1 MGALAD
7 EDRRDGLGASR
18 DARGRLAL
26 LALAGAAAFDL
37 GLRGGATNA
46 VVAAAIVV
54 VVLVLL
60 TDNRVERVGARW
72 LSAVAVAPAIFL
84 GVRASAWLAVSNVVT
99 IAGLLGAAV
108 AYSRSG
114 SVVDTGPYALVRRL
128 GAATRR
134 AFSALALMPSLLPR
148 LGDHRTRRVAR
159 VARAGLVAAPMLV
172 IVVILLASADAVFAR
187 LVLPDLDVRPA
198 LGHLLLGITFAIAIV
213 GVGAAALG
221 DAEDD
226 ERSGRFGA
234 LEIVTMLSL
243 AAAVL
248 ALFVVS
254 QLVALTGAGRR
265 LVGSSGLTP
274 AQYARG
280 GFFQLCWATAILVAF
295 LAVVRALAAPGVLV
309 QREVGLL
316 AAVVPTLALGLVVV
330 SIRRMLLYDQAF
342 GMTMLRLWVVGA
354 AIWMGG
360 VLVMAAV
367 RNLGVGRSRDW
378 LIGGAGALA
387 VALVLFANALNAE
400 AFVVRHNVGRA
411 VSGHDL
417 DPFYLRTL
425 SDDAVPAIAQAIG
438 RASDETERGQL
449 RIALRCGS
457 HTTGVA
463 ALNVAVAKAN
473 NARRKLCGPGE

>member
-1 MGALAD
+1 MIGALAD

-18 DARGRLAL
+18 MP
-26 LALAGAAAFDL
+26 AAVSPSWLSRVRRRSTL

-54 VVLVLL
+54 VVLMLL

-72 LSAVAVAPAIFL
+72 LAAAAVAPAIFL

-134 AFSALALMPSLLPR
+134 AFSALALVRSLLPT
-148 LGDHRTRRVAR
+148 LGGHRARRVAR
-159 VARAGLVAAPMLV
+159 MVRAGLVAAPMLV
-172 IVVILLASADAVFAR
+172 IIVVLLASADAVFAR
-187 LVLPDLDVRPA
+187 IVLPDLDVRPA
-198 LGHLLLGITFAIAIV
+198 LGHLLLGITFAIVVV

-221 DAEDD
+221 DGEGD

-234 LEIVTMLSL
+234 LEIVTMLGL

-309 QREVGLL
+309 QREVRLL

-330 SIRRMLLYDQAF
+330 SIRRMVLYDQAF

-360 VLVMAAV
+360 VLVMAAA

-378 LIGGAGALA
+378 LIGGGRACRCFCS
-387 VALVLFANALNAE
+387 VRKNAL
-400 AFVVRHNVGRA
+400 R
-411 VSGHDL
+411 
-417 DPFYLRTL
+417 PRTL
-425 SDDAVPAIAQAIG
+425 RFSSQRRGGAVGLKLHLFPLNAHPGAPP
-438 RASDETERGQL
+438 RRRPRS
-449 RIALRCGS
+449 
-457 HTTGVA
+457 A
-463 ALNVAVAKAN
+463 AP
-473 NARRKLCGPGE
+473 RHHPTRPGPLPLGFPKVKGK